1 MLISIFLF
9 CFLSTLPSLYSDF
22 KHLLGLLLCD
32 ELKKAAKIVKMAS
45 VNLAGK
51 RRRAE
56 NAASTLSKPFKSP
69 LRRPMQSNAT
79 TTPKKE
85 EGEEGNRDSL
95 ETLPQRS
102 TTEEKNEKH
111 TTPTSS
117 TTSSH
122 PTISQTRKRKTID
135 TSTTPTKKKTWLS
148 SADPVVADLQKQQR
162 ALQSRLA
169 SLQSDLD
176 TAQQALRI
184 ESSNRHTELKALIAK
199 WRGVSQDA
207 AEEVFAGA
215 QERVTR
221 MGGMA
226 AWKEQKKSRDAR
238 WEEEEMESWFG
249 SPEVEGND
257 LDENELVLQ
266 KEEMMH
272 RLGEIKKENGA
283 GSKEEEK
290 IEENEVG
297 SSILLI
303 PGCPANDSP
312 GVHYGYDAQDTECR
326 PPDNRI

>member
-1 MLISIFLF
+1 MLISVFLF

-85 EGEEGNRDSL
+85 ECEEGNRDSL

-257 LDENELVLQ
+257 LDENELVIQ

>member
-1 MLISIFLF
+1 
-9 CFLSTLPSLYSDF
+9 
-22 KHLLGLLLCD
+22 
-32 ELKKAAKIVKMAS
+32 MAS

-69 LRRPMQSNAT
+69 LRRPVQNNAT
-79 TTPKKE
+79 TIPKKE
-85 EGEEGNRDSL
+85 KGEEDNRGSSETISL
-95 ETLPQRS
+95 RS

-117 TTSSH
+117 TTS
-122 PTISQTRKRKTID
+122 PRLTTSQTRKRKTID
-135 TSTTPTKKKTWLS
+135 TSTTPTKKKIS
-148 SADPVVADLQKQQR
+148 ISPADPVVTDLQKQQR

-169 SLQSDLD
+169 ALQSDLD

-199 WRGVSQDA
+199 WRGISQDA

-249 SPEVEGND
+249 NPEVEGND
-257 LDENELVLQ
+257 VDENELVVQ

-272 RLGEIKKENGA
+272 RLGEIKEENGSA

-297 SSILLI
+297 PFILVI
-303 PGCPANDSP
+303 AGCLANDSP

-326 PPDNRI
+326 PADNWV

>member
-1 MLISIFLF
+1 
-9 CFLSTLPSLYSDF
+9 
-22 KHLLGLLLCD
+22 
-32 ELKKAAKIVKMAS
+32 MAS

-56 NAASTLSKPFKSP
+56 NAASTLSKPFRSP
-69 LRRPMQSNAT
+69 LRRPMQNNAT

-85 EGEEGNRDSL
+85 EGEEDNGDSL
-95 ETLPQRS
+95 ETLSQRS

-117 TTSSH
+117 TTSPH
-122 PTISQTRKRKTID
+122 PTISQIRKRKTID
-135 TSTTPTKKKTWLS
+135 TSTTPTKKKTSLS
-148 SADPVVADLQKQQR
+148 SADPVIADLQKQQR

-238 WEEEEMESWFG
+238 WEEEEMASWFG

-257 LDENELVLQ
+257 LDENELVTQ

-312 GVHYGYDAQDTECR
+312 GVHYGYDAQDTEC
-326 PPDNRI
+326 

>member
-1 MLISIFLF
+1 
-9 CFLSTLPSLYSDF
+9 
-22 KHLLGLLLCD
+22 
-32 ELKKAAKIVKMAS
+32 MAS

-69 LRRPMQSNAT
+69 LRRPMQTNAT

-85 EGEEGNRDSL
+85 EDEEESNRGSS
-95 ETLPQRS
+95 ETLSLRNA
-102 TTEEKNEKH
+102 TEEKNDKH

-117 TTSSH
+117 TTSPH
-122 PTISQTRKRKTID
+122 PTTSQTRKRKTVD
-135 TSTTPTKKKTWLS
+135 TSITPTKKKTSLYP
-148 SADPVVADLQKQQR
+148 ADPVVADLQKQQR
-162 ALQSRLA
+162 ALQSRLVA
-169 SLQSDLD
+169 LHSDLD

-184 ESSNRHTELKALIAK
+184 ESSNRHTELKTLIAK
-199 WRGVSQDA
+199 WRGISQDA

-249 SPEVEGND
+249 NPEAEGND
-257 LDENELVLQ
+257 DDENELVVQ

-272 RLGEIKKENGA
+272 RLGEIKEENGGG

-297 SSILLI
+297 SSILI
-303 PGCPANDSP
+303 IAGCFANDSP

>member
-1 MLISIFLF
+1 
-9 CFLSTLPSLYSDF
+9 
-22 KHLLGLLLCD
+22 
-32 ELKKAAKIVKMAS
+32 MAS

-69 LRRPMQSNAT
+69 LRRPMQNNAT

-85 EGEEGNRDSL
+85 EGEEDNGDSL
-95 ETLPQRS
+95 ETLSQRS

-117 TTSSH
+117 TTSPH
-122 PTISQTRKRKTID
+122 PTISQIRKRKTID
-135 TSTTPTKKKTWLS
+135 TSTTPTKKKTSLS
-148 SADPVVADLQKQQR
+148 SADPVIADLQKQQR

-238 WEEEEMESWFG
+238 WEEEEMASWFG

-257 LDENELVLQ
+257 LDENELVTQ

-312 GVHYGYDAQDTECR
+312 GVHYGYDAQDTEC
-326 PPDNRI
+326 